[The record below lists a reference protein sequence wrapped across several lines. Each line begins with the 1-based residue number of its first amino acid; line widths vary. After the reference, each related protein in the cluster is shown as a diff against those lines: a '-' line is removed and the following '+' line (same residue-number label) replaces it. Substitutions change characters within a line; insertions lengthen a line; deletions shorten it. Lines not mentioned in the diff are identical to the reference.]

1 MRAGETELVMA
12 TRHVAEQEGRIVR
25 QEFLVTHLQ
34 AVEAPL
40 DDALDLLASMYDL
53 LEDMRDHVESWPALS
68 GQISSPDKW
77 SLCRF
82 ADVGVA
88 RREGVAR
95 PERRR
100 DNGGEIH
107 AAATCGRCS

>member
-12 TRHVAEQEGRIVR
+12 TRHVAEQEGRMVR

-53 LEDMRDHVESWPALS
+53 LEDMQGRSENFKLTSYPITARYPALLF
-68 GQISSPDKW
+68 QDH
-77 SLCRF
+77 R
-82 ADVGVA
+82 
-88 RREGVAR
+88 
-95 PERRR
+95 
-100 DNGGEIH
+100 H
-107 AAATCGRCS
+107 A

>member
-53 LEDMRDHVESWPALS
+53 LEDMRDHVGIILVLAAITIYVLS
-68 GQISSPDKW
+68 DDL
-77 SLCRF
+77 SL
-82 ADVGVA
+82 
-88 RREGVAR
+88 R
-95 PERRR
+95 PR
-100 DNGGEIH
+100 IH
-107 AAATCGRCS
+107 